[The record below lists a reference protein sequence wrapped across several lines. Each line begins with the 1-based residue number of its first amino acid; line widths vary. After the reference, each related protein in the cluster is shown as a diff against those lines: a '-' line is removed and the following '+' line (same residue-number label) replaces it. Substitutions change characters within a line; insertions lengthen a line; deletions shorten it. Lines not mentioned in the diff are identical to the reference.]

1 MENCFDPSARKK
13 PTNLSVNSDLL
24 RQAKELGINMS
35 QIFEER
41 LAEVIRERK
50 RLKWQEENKAGL
62 DAYGRFL
69 EENGLFSDSVRR
81 F

>member
-1 MENCFDPSARKK
+1 MDICFDPTARKK

-35 QIFEER
+35 QVFEER
-41 LAEVIRERK
+41 LAEVIREKK
-50 RLKWQEENKAGL
+50 RLKWLEENRVGL
-62 DAYGRFL
+62 EAYGRFL
-69 EENGLFSDSVRR
+69 EENGLFSDSTRR